1 MGEFPVRRA
10 GTQRVDLDTAEG
22 RILGQEVTAAQD
34 VPAFARSMVDGY
46 AVIAS
51 DVRGASRHEPATLT
65 LAGEVAMGKATLLTL
80 RHGEAIAVPT
90 GGALPVGTT
99 GIIKIED
106 TKKDAE
112 RVFVY
117 DADDCDDRITQP
129 ASDVRAGERLFAR
142 GTCLSPAAT
151 GLLAAIGVA
160 EVTVYRM
167 PSVAVLVTGDELV
180 PAGEPLGPGQI
191 HETNGIAVRAAL
203 AAMGFAPRRY
213 PLVAD
218 RREALAR
225 SFERAL
231 SECDAVI
238 ISGGSSVG
246 LRDHTPAVIA
256 QAGQPGVIVHG
267 VRAKPGRPVV
277 LAMIG
282 DQPVIGLPGNPVS
295 ALVMLEALAKPILLR
310 MFDRHDDPLPVRAR
324 LEQAIVADA
333 ELEHRI
339 AVQLVA
345 GSDGPVAR
353 PLLGSSSQ
361 LHILAHA
368 DAIVIVP
375 EGSGGLASGSL
386 VDALPLSRTRS
397 IR

>member
-1 MGEFPVRRA
+1 MGEFPIRRA
-10 GTQRVDLDTAEG
+10 GTEQVDLDAAEG
-22 RILGQEVTAAQD
+22 RILAQEVTAAQD
-34 VPAFARSMVDGY
+34 VPAFNRSMVDGY

-51 DVRGASRHEPATLT
+51 DVRGASRHEPATLI
-65 LAGEVAMGKATLLTL
+65 LAGEVAMGKAADLTL
-80 RHGEAIAVPT
+80 RNGEAIAVPT
-90 GGALPVGTT
+90 GGALPLGTT
-99 GIIKIED
+99 GIIKVED
-106 TKKDAE
+106 TKIDGQ
-112 RVFVY
+112 RVLVY
-117 DADDCDDRITQP
+117 DADDCDDRITQA

-142 GTCLSPAAT
+142 GTCLSPAMT
-151 GLLAAIGVA
+151 GLLAAVGMP

-167 PSVAVLVTGDELV
+167 PTVAVLVTGDELV
-180 PAGEPLGPGQI
+180 PAGQPLGPGQI
-191 HETNGIAVRAAL
+191 HETNGIAIRAAL
-203 AAMGFAPRRY
+203 AAMGCAPRRY

-218 RREALAR
+218 RREALAQA
-225 SFERAL
+225 FERAL

-246 LRDHTPAVIA
+246 LRDHTPAVVA
-256 QAGQPGVIVHG
+256 QAGQPGVVVHG

-295 ALVMLEALAKPILLR
+295 ALVMFEALAKPILLR
-310 MFDRHDDPLPVRAR
+310 MVDKPDDTLPVRAR
-324 LEQAIVADA
+324 LETAIVVDA

-345 GSDGPVAR
+345 GPDGPVAR

-368 DAIVIVP
+368 DAIIVVP
-375 EGSGGLASGSL
+375 EGSGGLGSGAL
-386 VDALPLSRTRS
+386 VDALPLSRTRT